1 VHELAVEEVVGG
13 CVGVAGVEA
22 PARFALWIGADDG
35 DGEVGL
41 EVVEV
46 SD

>member
-1 VHELAVEEVVGG
+1 VHELAVEEVVGR

-22 PARFALWIGADDG
+22 PAGFTLWVGANDG

-46 SD
+46 TD